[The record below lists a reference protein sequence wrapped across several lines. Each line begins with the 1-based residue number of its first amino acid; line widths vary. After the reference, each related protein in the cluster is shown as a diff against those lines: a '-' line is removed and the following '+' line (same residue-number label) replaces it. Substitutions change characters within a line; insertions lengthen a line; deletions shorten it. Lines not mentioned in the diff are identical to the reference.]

1 MLYPSRTARL
11 ALRAW
16 REEDRPAFAAMNAD
30 ERVMEFFPAPLTD
43 AESREMFDRIR
54 DEFST
59 EGFGPYAVERLS
71 DGEWLGY
78 VGLHRVTYSGGME
91 GQVEILWRLRY
102 DVWGQGYATEAAR
115 AVLHDAFGRLGLP
128 RVYSFTA
135 AVNLRSER
143 VMRRLGM
150 RNLGGF
156 DHPALPV
163 GHLLRRHVLY
173 AAARDTFEG
182 RFSVRP

>member
-1 MLYPSRTARL
+1 MVYRL
-11 ALRAW
+11 ETERLRL
-16 REEDRPAFAAMNAD
+16 REWLPEDRGAAGRD
-30 ERVMEFFPAPLTD
+30 ECRPEGNGVFPAP
-43 AESREMFDRIR
+43 AVAGGVGRFFRSDRRRMGGVRSGTVCRRTTRGRTADRVDGAAPCGLRGVVYTLYR
-54 DEFST
+54 DRM
-59 EGFGPYAVERLS
+59 AVRRR
-71 DGEWLGY
+71 
-78 VGLHRVTYSGGME
+78 GL
-91 GQVEILWRLRY
+91 
-102 DVWGQGYATEAAR
+102 GQGYATEAAR

>member
-1 MLYPSRTARL
+1 MPPKRR
-11 ALRAW
+11 
-16 REEDRPAFAAMNAD
+16 
-30 ERVMEFFPAPLTD
+30 
-43 AESREMFDRIR
+43 
-54 DEFST
+54 
-59 EGFGPYAVERLS
+59 
-71 DGEWLGY
+71 
-78 VGLHRVTYSGGME
+78 
-91 GQVEILWRLRY
+91 
-102 DVWGQGYATEAAR
+102 R
-115 AVLHDAFGRLGLP
+115 AVLHDAFDRLGLP

>member
-1 MLYPSRTARL
+1 M
-11 ALRAW
+11 
-16 REEDRPAFAAMNAD
+16 
-30 ERVMEFFPAPLTD
+30 
-43 AESREMFDRIR
+43 
-54 DEFST
+54 
-59 EGFGPYAVERLS
+59 
-71 DGEWLGY
+71 
-78 VGLHRVTYSGGME
+78 
-91 GQVEILWRLRY
+91 
-102 DVWGQGYATEAAR
+102 
-115 AVLHDAFGRLGLP
+115 LHDAFGRLGLP

-182 RFSVRP
+182 RFFVRP

>member
-1 MLYPSRTARL
+1 MIG
-11 ALRAW
+11 
-16 REEDRPAFAAMNAD
+16 
-30 ERVMEFFPAPLTD
+30 LT
-43 AESREMFDRIR
+43 
-54 DEFST
+54 
-59 EGFGPYAVERLS
+59 
-71 DGEWLGY
+71 
-78 VGLHRVTYSGGME
+78 GLHRAAFEASFTPCI
-91 GQVEILWRLRY
+91 EIGWRFVAE
-102 DVWGQGYATEAAR
+102 VWGQGYATEAAR